1 MRCPAAI
8 SIWSIDLRNSADGAP
23 PGALGSVDLAAQ
35 RKRTLD
41 LFTTGSN
48 DLGMGAKRLMPGLVL
63 QFSGTY
69 LQSGGWP
76 LG

>member
-1 MRCPAAI
+1 LPGRNQHLVDRPAKFG
-8 SIWSIDLRNSADGAP
+8 RRAP